1 MIRNLS
7 IDLDLSKVGKDMKVQ
22 LAMPNKKIKQN
33 IKNITN
39 ATLDGVELNGLP
51 TFTFEIPHKIE
62 KRVGQTSEFEY
73 VNNPDIKN
81 IKEKMLI
88 KLTWYN
94 KKRVNWFRVTK
105 ITQTDSQEFTNM
117 KIEADALPSEL
128 RATNVSI
135 DFESVDV
142 VEYFNH
148 ILQDTAW
155 TLGTVSDSLKNTF
168 RSFEETKKTR
178 YEGTQD
184 GLETYGAI
192 ADWNDDARVLN
203 LLSMSDIRKFK
214 GVVLK
219 KENYMS
225 SLEVVSDAEDIVTR
239 LYVKGNENLGIETVN
254 PTGMPYIEDFS
265 YFMYPFERDA
275 NKNVLTHS
283 HYMSDELCHA
293 ILDLKVLQDEYNPK
307 IKELQGLIND
317 AYNNLSQAMID
328 KTTLDGQ
335 LITLQALLDTAK
347 ATNDEDL
354 VYQREMEI
362 RDKTAE
368 VNSKQQDIDN
378 MNDSIELWETTIQNY
393 QSIISTSSFTTEL
406 RDELSLFVYEQEFSD
421 DRYIEAQE
429 LFDAGKEQF
438 EKYQQPIKSFTIEL
452 ASFIGSLESQHLNGR
467 LEIGEE
473 VLIKSKNL
481 ETEYTS
487 IVLGYNVDFSSGD
500 YNLIISDNMDDINS
514 LDKLATLIYKADSS
528 STILNNNKYKWDNV
542 TSIKDEVEMWRDK
555 EIKAVE
561 NRIIAGANE
570 SITIDNRG
578 IQAHNPDFPN
588 ERIIIQSGVVALSKD
603 GGQTWSTSMT
613 PDGVIAETLIGKI
626 LAGNNLIITNDQGSF
641 VIDSTGMTID
651 MDSIKI
657 MSGDS
662 GTPEDMIQQWNNL
675 LLTYSEIASDNL
687 VNKYEKNQLTKQWET
702 IVGVHSSMLTAFN
715 KGWGDSQE
723 PKPTEY
729 NQYITAYEALRTY
742 LNTTKQGDGY
752 ALLDPANKNNTTTI
766 NPTTFNQL
774 FKDYETKKQSLES
787 IISLEFTKSQIEILE
802 TGISLQ
808 YVKNNNIVT
817 QLNLSEEGVKI
828 DGKLLEI
835 NSDTEFNA
843 NLTMNAG
850 VIKGKDNGIIIDL
863 NEGTMTLNKPIQINA
878 GSNVATKEDIEKAKI
893 TQTTVVLTNESAT
906 VPTDK
911 DGNNGDFT
919 TATTDVMVFVGSV
932 DDSANWAITATPSL
946 GLTGTLTGKTYKVTA
961 LTTNTG
967 RVTFTLTKGSQSFT
981 KVFTIAKAKAGA
993 TGTGVDATSYWV
1005 TPSVNIVRRNVLG
1018 VLSPTTIVFNGYAK
1032 TGTQA
1037 TVAYAGRFIIQTS
1050 PNGTTWT
1057 TVYTSASNVSTYT
1070 YTVSAGIRF
1079 VKVKMYLAGGTTSL
1093 LDEQTIPI
1101 LDDAE
1106 GLEIGSRNYFSVKA
1120 WNSKPNLTASAV
1132 PYMDIQ
1138 LEPNTQYTLSTN
1150 IPIQTNG
1157 QYDVFFFKGTDAPSS
1172 ASNGVAKDLPR
1183 TITTNSDGIVKVAMR
1198 SYNLANGY
1206 WIMLAKGNKSL
1217 DWQPAIEDDMLFTAY
1232 SNSADG
1238 TKDFT
1243 QTYPNENLLV
1253 RKGEL
1258 TQSIIDTSGNIVAG
1272 AGNNTSSILIPVT
1285 SGEVLYFSQ
1294 SKPPTSTVC
1303 FRWRWLNA
1311 NKVYVS
1317 RSSDASN
1324 QKFTV
1329 TVPSGVAYLQVSY
1342 SSTWDSKVER
1352 NSYSLI
1358 LPSPQDNPVKS
1369 EMAYI
1374 GYSPI
1379 NSNKPSDYIWVD
1391 NPKAKGTFIAYANS
1405 ADGLVDFA
1413 REHLAYNQFSI
1424 SNAVIDAYLGNYEY
1438 TFDFKSVT
1446 TAAVSFTHANP
1457 IKLKAG
1463 TYVFSYEGKIPAGQP
1478 SVASL
1483 RFSTSTDN
1491 INFTTLSG
1499 VGYLGQTKLTSEWTK
1514 FTATATLT
1522 QDMYIGIQ
1530 VYSHMF
1536 GTDYNTKV
1544 DVRNIVI
1551 REGSNATFMPSP
1563 KDDAVRAEMKYM
1575 GYSSK
1580 DSDNPLD
1587 YVWSENPKTKGNI
1600 VRYANS
1606 ADGTKDFTAIYPNE
1620 NLFPNTKLLDTKDVN
1635 ASMDTVIFN
1644 GDETVTLRK
1653 KTVTT
1658 SRMFWNNSPV
1668 TNIQPDPNR
1677 VYSAQIDIF
1686 IENGF
1691 TSIAGSSFFLRSYN
1705 SSGTAMDF
1713 ATVDLAGI
1721 PSNQWVTLKIA
1732 NAKPNGGTIPSKGM
1746 QFCVALANN
1755 ALGTI
1760 RLRKPKLEYG
1770 AINTFQNTNKNEDP
1784 ARAEMAYIG
1793 YSFKDS
1799 ENPADFTWYENP
1811 RAKGTYKRWANSP
1824 DGKVDFTD
1832 TYPNPNLFDITRP
1845 EVRNP
1850 ATTSAEFLNN
1860 QNWDMAPIFD
1870 TYGANVPYTLSF
1882 DLKSDIAGGIS
1893 VYSQNGSG
1901 TKYNIGQTTVSATT
1915 EFQRFSL
1922 VIVPQLQTNTNP
1934 QTQALLAFYGTYNT
1948 GRIPTVRNL
1957 KLEFGAK
1964 QTIDTPSVSEDLL
1977 ATIPQYVG
1985 VSNKDSNN
1993 PADYVWSVTPE
2004 YTQART
2010 DLGLDEKADQKDL
2023 DDVRDTADHANNLGE
2038 NSVQQN
2044 EFYSWLEDD
2053 YTKQIDEMKSISEQS
2068 QADLQNIDGR
2078 TALIESNL
2086 GNMSEKWNFID
2097 TSITMA
2103 EEGILISDK
2112 ADKMSILVSS
2122 GRIVFFDNEV
2132 EVAYITSQML
2142 NISRGVFLESAT
2154 IGNHVITKYSNT
2166 SPVTIIRYVGD
2177 VI

>member
-1 MIRNLS
+1 MIRNISL
-7 IDLDLSKVGKDMKVQ
+7 DLDLSKVGKDLKVQ
-22 LAMPNKKIKQN
+22 LAMPNKTIKQN
-33 IKNITN
+33 IKNVTN

-62 KRVGQTSEFEY
+62 KRVGQTDEFEY

-94 KKRVNWFRVTK
+94 KKRANWFRVTR

-117 KIEADALPSEL
+117 KVEADALPSEL

-142 VEYFNH
+142 VEYFNY

-155 TLGTVSDSLKNTF
+155 SLGTVSESLKNTF
-168 RSFEETKKTR
+168 RSFEESKKTR
-178 YEGTQD
+178 YEASQD

-192 ADWNDDARVLN
+192 ADWNDNARVLN

-239 LYVKGNENLGIETVN
+239 LYVKGNEELGIESVN

-265 YFMYPFERDA
+265 YFMFPFERDA

-354 VYQREMEI
+354 IYQREMEI
-362 RDKTAE
+362 RDKTTE
-368 VNSKQQDIDN
+368 VNAKQQDIDN
-378 MNDSIELWETTIQNY
+378 MNDSIELWETTISNY
-393 QSIISTSSFTTEL
+393 QSIISTNSFTTEL
-406 RDELSLFVYEQEFSD
+406 RDELSLFIYEQEFSD

-438 EKYQQPIKSFTIEL
+438 DKYQQPVKSFTIEL

-702 IVGVHSSMLTAFN
+702 INSVHSSMLTAFN
-715 KGWGDSQE
+715 KGWGDSTD

-729 NQYITAYEALRTY
+729 NQYITAYNSLNTY
-742 LNTTKQGDGY
+742 LNTTKQADGY
-752 ALLDPANKNNTTTI
+752 ALLDPANKDNTTTI

-774 FKDYETKKQSLES
+774 FKDYETKKQALES

-850 VIKGKDNGIIIDL
+850 VIKGKDDGIIIDL
-863 NEGTMTLNKPIQINA
+863 NAGTMTLNKPIQINA
-878 GSNVATKEDIEKAKI
+878 GSNVATKDDIEQAKI

-919 TATTDVMVFVGSV
+919 TATTDIMVYVGSA
-932 DDSANWAITATPSL
+932 DDTANWTVTASASS

-961 LTTNTG
+961 MTTNTG
-967 RVTFTLTKGSQSFT
+967 RVTFTVTKGTQTFT

-993 TGTGVDATSYWV
+993 TGTGQDATSYWV

-1018 VLSPTTIVFNGYAK
+1018 VLSPATIVFNGYAK

-1070 YTVSAGIRF
+1070 YTISAGIRF
-1079 VKVKMYLAGGTTSL
+1079 VKVRMYLAGGTTSL

-1120 WNSKPNLTASAV
+1120 WNSKPPLTASSV

-1183 TITTNSDGIVKVAMR
+1183 TITTNADGIVKVAMR
-1198 SYNLANGY
+1198 SYNLSNGY
-1206 WIMLAKGNKSL
+1206 WIMLAKGNKAL

-1232 SNSADG
+1232 ADDALGSNF
-1238 TKDFT
+1238 KKE
-1243 QTYPNENLLV
+1243 YPN
-1253 RKGEL
+1253 
-1258 TQSIIDTSGNIVAG
+1258 
-1272 AGNNTSSILIPVT
+1272 
-1285 SGEVLYFSQ
+1285 
-1294 SKPPTSTVC
+1294 
-1303 FRWRWLNA
+1303 
-1311 NKVYVS
+1311 
-1317 RSSDASN
+1317 
-1324 QKFTV
+1324 
-1329 TVPSGVAYLQVSY
+1329 
-1342 SSTWDSKVER
+1342 
-1352 NSYSLI
+1352 
-1358 LPSPQDNPVKS
+1358 
-1369 EMAYI
+1369 
-1374 GYSPI
+1374 
-1379 NSNKPSDYIWVD
+1379 
-1391 NPKAKGTFIAYANS
+1391 
-1405 ADGLVDFA
+1405 
-1413 REHLAYNQFSI
+1413 YNQFSI

-1446 TAAVSFTHANP
+1446 TAPISFTHANP

-1463 TYVFSYEGKIPAGQP
+1463 TYVFSYEGKIPTGQP

-1483 RFSTSTDN
+1483 RFSTSPDN
-1491 INFTTLSG
+1491 VNFTTLSG

-1522 QDMYIGIQ
+1522 QELYIGIQ

-1551 REGSNATFMPSP
+1551 REGSDATFAPSP
-1563 KDDAVRAEMKYM
+1563 KDDAIKSEMAYI
-1575 GYSSK
+1575 GYS
-1580 DSDNPLD
+1580 PLN
-1587 YVWSENPKTKGNI
+1587 SNNPKDYIWTPNPKIKGSI

-1653 KTVTT
+1653 STVTT
-1658 SRMFWNNSPV
+1658 SRMFWNNSPI

-1677 VYSAQIDIF
+1677 IYSAQIDIF

-1691 TSIAGSSFFLRSYN
+1691 TGIAGSSFFLRSYN

-1713 ATVDLAGI
+1713 ANLDLAGI

-1732 NAKPNGGTIPSKGM
+1732 NVKPNGGTIPSKGM

-1799 ENPADFTWYENP
+1799 NDPADFTWYENP
-1811 RAKGTYKRWANSP
+1811 KAKGTYKRWANSP

-1850 ATTSAEFLNN
+1850 ATTKAEFLNN
-1860 QNWDMAPIFD
+1860 PNWDMAPIFD

-1882 DLKSDIAGGIS
+1882 DLKSAVAGGIN

-1901 TKYNIGQTTVSATT
+1901 TKYNIGSKTVQATT
-1915 EFQRFSL
+1915 EFQRFSM
-1922 VIVPQLQTNTNP
+1922 VIVPQLQSNANP
-1934 QTQALLAFYGTYNT
+1934 QTQALLAFYGTYDS

-1985 VSNKDSNN
+1985 ISNKNSDN
-1993 PADYVWSVTPE
+1993 PADYVWTVTPE

-2103 EEGILISDK
+2103 EEGILISDQ

-2122 GRIVFFDNEV
+2122 GRIVFYDNNV